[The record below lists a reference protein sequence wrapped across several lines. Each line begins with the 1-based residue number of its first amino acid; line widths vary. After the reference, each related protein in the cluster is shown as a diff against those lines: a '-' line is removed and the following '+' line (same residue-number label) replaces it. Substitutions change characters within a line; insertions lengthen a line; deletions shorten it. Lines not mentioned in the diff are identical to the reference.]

1 MKNFEVSKDL
11 GVKQVIHL
19 NKTDKVFFDDL
30 ELNDVSDIELKN
42 EENSQVA
49 NFYNGQAFKIA
60 SIEVRGKIR
69 IVTDSYNH
77 DYRTILIETIYE

>member
-42 EENSQVA
+42 DNDLQVV
-49 NFYNGQAFKIA
+49 NFYCGRAYKIA
-60 SIEVRGKIR
+60 SIETREMIR
-69 IVTDSYNH
+69 IIS
-77 DYRTILIETIYE
+77 DYIEDYKTISVETL

>member
-30 ELNDVSDIELKN
+30 ELNDVSYIELKN
-42 EENSQVA
+42 DNGLQVV
-49 NFYNGQAFKIA
+49 NFYCGQAFKIA

-69 IVTDSYNH
+69 IIADFLNG
-77 DYRTILIETIYE
+77 YRTISVETL

>member
-30 ELNDVSDIELKN
+30 QLNDVSYIEL
-42 EENSQVA
+42 ENDNDLQVA
-49 NFYNGQAFKIA
+49 NFYNEQAFEVA
-60 SIEVRGKIR
+60 SIETRGKIR
-69 IVTDSYNH
+69 IITDFLN
-77 DYRTILIETIYE
+77 DYRTISVETL